1 MEIDTRFPTKLDS
14 ISDAPEPLRSA
25 LVEGLSSERPVRLLV
40 YAPAFSA
47 GAEKTPATLLALTK
61 PGWFVASE
69 TEEGGASVEKSD
81 FSETLFLELTSI
93 LLSGQLK
100 IHFATGGA
108 SDFATIN
115 FDTVEEDLY
124 REAIDLMLA
133 GIDPVLA
140 NAAEKDRKEASI
152 IEAWPMNLRFEAKRY
167 WPKGQRLLTAI
178 LWPAIFSGFQREL
191 APAGALLVTARELVL
206 ISEEKRS
213 PRQFTG
219 DLHEFGGIIT
229 FFPRIRL
236 ADFHVSHH
244 ERFGVLALQMH
255 AAHGGEKLEIIFP
268 SKDEKAVSK
277 AMEQILAPAKQPP
290 AATPP
295 AATPTLEEIQQ
306 RAYFI
311 SERRRKLGIA
321 GDAHQDWITAEQ
333 ELQARAG
340 EVGRGVGGGTSGY
353 TG

>member
-1 MEIDTRFPTKLDS
+1 
-14 ISDAPEPLRSA
+14 
-25 LVEGLSSERPVRLLV
+25 
-40 YAPAFSA
+40 
-47 GAEKTPATLLALTK
+47 
-61 PGWFVASE
+61 
-69 TEEGGASVEKSD
+69 
-81 FSETLFLELTSI
+81 
-93 LLSGQLK
+93 
-100 IHFATGGA
+100 
-108 SDFATIN
+108 
-115 FDTVEEDLY
+115 
-124 REAIDLMLA
+124 
-133 GIDPVLA
+133 
-140 NAAEKDRKEASI
+140 
-152 IEAWPMNLRFEAKRY
+152 MNLRFEAKRY

-178 LWPAIFSGFQREL
+178 QWPAIFDGFQREL

-229 FFPRIRL
+229 FFPRVRL

-268 SKDEKAVSK
+268 SEDEKAVSK
-277 AMEQILAPAKQPP
+277 AMEQVLAPGKQPP
-290 AATPP
+290 VATPTAATPIAATPP
-295 AATPTLEEIQQ
+295 VATPTLEEIQQ

-321 GDAHQDWITAEQ
+321 GDAHQDWIAAEQ

-340 EVGRGVGGGTSGY
+340 GVGRGVGGGTS
-353 TG
+353 

>member
-14 ISDAPEPLRSA
+14 ISNAPEPFRSA
-25 LVEGLSSERPVRLLV
+25 LVKSLSSEEPVRLLV

-47 GAEKTPATLLALTK
+47 GAEETPATLLAVTK
-61 PGWFVASE
+61 NGWLVALE
-69 TEEGGASVEKSD
+69 TKEGGASVEKAD

-100 IHFATGGA
+100 IHFATGGR

-115 FDTVEEDLY
+115 FDTVEEELYCEAVDL
-124 REAIDLMLA
+124 IIA

-140 NAAEKDRKEASI
+140 YAAGEDRKEASKF
-152 IEAWPMNLRFEAKRY
+152 EAWPMNLRFEAQRY
-167 WPKGQRLLTAI
+167 CPKGQRLLTAI
-178 LWPAIFSGFQREL
+178 QWPAIFDGFHREL

-213 PRQFTG
+213 PRQHTG
-219 DLHEFGGIIT
+219 DLHEFEGIIT
-229 FFPRIRL
+229 FFPRVRL

-268 SKDEKAVSK
+268 AKDEMAVSK
-277 AMEQILAPAKQPP
+277 AMEQVLAAAKQSSAAAPS
-290 AATPP
+290 AATP
-295 AATPTLEEIQQ
+295 
-306 RAYFI
+306 F
-311 SERRRKLGIA
+311 
-321 GDAHQDWITAEQ
+321 
-333 ELQARAG
+333 LQP
-340 EVGRGVGGGTSGY
+340 
-353 TG
+353 

>member
-1 MEIDTRFPTKLDS
+1 VLAAI
-14 ISDAPEPLRSA
+14 
-25 LVEGLSSERPVRLLV
+25 
-40 YAPAFSA
+40 YAPAYSA
-47 GAEKTPATLLALTK
+47 GTEKTPATLLAVTK
-61 PGWFVASE
+61 PGWLVASE
-69 TEEGGASVEKSD
+69 TEGGGASVEKSD

-100 IHFATGGA
+100 IHFATGDT

-115 FDTVEEDLY
+115 FDTVGEDLY

-140 NAAEKDRKEASI
+140 HAVEKDREEASM

-178 LWPAIFSGFQREL
+178 EWPAIFDGFQREL
-191 APAGALLVTARELVL
+191 APAGALLVTVRELVL

-213 PRQFTG
+213 PRQLTG
-219 DLHEFGGIIT
+219 DIHEFGGIIT
-229 FFPRIRL
+229 FFPRVRL

-244 ERFGVLALQMH
+244 ERFGVLGLQMH

-268 SKDEKAVSK
+268 SEDEGAVSK
-277 AMEQILAPAKQPP
+277 AMEQVLAAAKQSP

-295 AATPTLEEIQQ
+295 AATPPAVAPPAAAPTLEEIQQ

-333 ELQARAG
+333 ELRA
-340 EVGRGVGGGTSGY
+340 ELVR
-353 TG
+353 

>member
-14 ISDAPEPLRSA
+14 ISEAPEPLRSA
-25 LVEGLSSERPVRLLV
+25 LVENLSSEEPVRLLV
-40 YAPAFSA
+40 YAPAFSS
-47 GAEKTPATLLALTK
+47 GAEKTPATLLAVTER
-61 PGWFVASE
+61 GWVVASE
-69 TEEGGASVEKSD
+69 TDEGGASEEKAD

-93 LLSGQLK
+93 LLSAQLK
-100 IHFATGGA
+100 IHFATGGS

-115 FDTVEEDLY
+115 FETVGEDLY

-140 NAAEKDRKEASI
+140 NAAENDRKEASI

-167 WPKGQRLLTAI
+167 WPIGQRLLTAMQ
-178 LWPAIFSGFQREL
+178 WSAIFDGFHREL

-213 PRQFTG
+213 PRQLTG
-219 DLHEFGGIIT
+219 DLHELGGIIT
-229 FFPRIRL
+229 FFPRVRL

-268 SKDEKAVSK
+268 SEDERAVSK
-277 AMEQILAPAKQPP
+277 AMEQVLAPAKQSSAP
-290 AATPP
+290 TPP
-295 AATPTLEEIQQ
+295 AAAPTLEQIQL

-321 GDAHQDWITAEQ
+321 GDAHQDWIAAEQ
-333 ELQARAG
+333 ELRAELAR
-340 EVGRGVGGGTSGY
+340 
-353 TG
+353 